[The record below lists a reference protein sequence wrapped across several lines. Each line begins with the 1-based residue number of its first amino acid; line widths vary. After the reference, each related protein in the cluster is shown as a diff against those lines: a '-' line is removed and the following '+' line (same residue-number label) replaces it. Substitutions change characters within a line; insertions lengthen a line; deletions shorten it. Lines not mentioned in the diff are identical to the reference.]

1 MNATGYRAALLLLTL
16 SMTASATYSSRYDK
30 VDGIPVVHLSDS
42 AHKTEVSIAV
52 GVGNIAYEMKVN
64 GKNILF
70 FPFQTLGELKAKPT
84 LCGVPFLAPWA
95 NRLDQPAFYANGK
108 KYTLN
113 PDLGNFRFDS
123 NHLPIHGLLSFTTLW
138 EVVEAKADAKSARVT
153 SRLEFWK
160 YPELMA
166 QFPFAHSLEM
176 TYRLAD
182 GQLEVTTVL
191 HNLSTEPMPV
201 SIGFHPYF
209 QIHDAPRDTWQVHLA
224 ASQHVVLSKQLTPTG
239 ETKPMEYPDPM
250 PLAGAQLDDVF
261 TGLPANAEFWVQGKQ
276 ERITVRYGAKY
287 PVAVAFAPKGR
298 DFICFEPMAAL
309 TNGMNL
315 AHEGKY
321 KDLQSIAPGG
331 EWRESFHII
340 PTGF

>member
-1 MNATGYRAALLLLTL
+1 MNASGYRAALLLLTL

-42 AHKTEVSIAV
+42 AHKTEVSVAV

-95 NRLDQPAFYANGK
+95 NRLDQPAFWANGK
-108 KYTLN
+108 KYALN
-113 PDLGNFRFDS
+113 PDLGNVRFDG

-138 EVVEAKADAKSARVT
+138 EVAEAKADGKSAHVT

-160 YPELMA
+160 HPELMA
-166 QFPFAHSLEM
+166 QFPFAHSIEM
-176 TYRLAD
+176 TYRLAG

-224 ASQHVVLSKQLTPTG
+224 ASQHVILSKQLTPTG

-276 ERITVRYGAKY
+276 ERITVRYGAKF

-298 DFICFEPMAAL
+298 EFICFEPMATL

-315 AHEGKY
+315 AHDGKY

-331 EWRESFHII
+331 EWKASFHII